1 MFVALLIGTNYLY
14 EDMISYHSLCVD
26 MENNKRRKIEENEPN
41 HGKKHTLYP
50 LK

>member
-14 EDMISYHSLCVD
+14 EDMISYHNLCVD